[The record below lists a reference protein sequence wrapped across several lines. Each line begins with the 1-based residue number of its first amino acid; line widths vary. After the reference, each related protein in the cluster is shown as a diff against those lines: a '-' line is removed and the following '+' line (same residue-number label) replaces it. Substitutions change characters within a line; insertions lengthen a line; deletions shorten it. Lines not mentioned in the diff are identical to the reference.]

1 MFGNLEIAN
10 GTQNTL
16 SKIELRNNR
25 AGAEN
30 FNFLCSFLAK
40 SNSPT
45 DDENR
50 ITFEAEYHR
59 LMKLKMMRIREL
71 NTSLFFI
78 IQNFQTFA
86 ATVESC

>member
-59 LMKLKMMRIREL
+59 LMKLKIMRIREL
-71 NTSLFFI
+71 TKLSLLLFRI
-78 IQNFQTFA
+78 SKLLPRTLDR
-86 ATVESC
+86 